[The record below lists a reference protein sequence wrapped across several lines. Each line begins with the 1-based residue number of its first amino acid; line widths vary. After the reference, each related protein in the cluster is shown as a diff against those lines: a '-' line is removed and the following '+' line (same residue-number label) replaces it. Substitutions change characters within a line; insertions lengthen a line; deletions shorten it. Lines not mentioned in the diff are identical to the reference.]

1 MTAARKLQQQARFIT
16 GVDDPALAYFA
27 ARAAQKHAQPTVLI
41 ARNHAHATQLLDE
54 VAFWAP
60 KLPVLFFPA
69 WDVQPYDRLSADGD
83 IQAARLGTLAA
94 LKGGFGKGL
103 IVTTVGAL
111 STRVPPVG
119 HNAIQT
125 LTLKKGSRTE
135 RDDLVRLLDHLGY
148 RRVNTVMEAGEFS
161 VRGALLDVFVPGHDS
176 PIRIDFFDDEVDSI
190 RTFDPLSQRSEGELK
205 TFTIAPM
212 SEVVLGEASIASFRK
227 GYRAQFPEGMD
238 DALYRDI
245 SNGMNN
251 TLMGHYLP
259 LFYDTPLSSLFDYLP
274 EGAHLIA
281 EGNFDAALTART
293 DQVREAYTARLNPT
307 NTTWEKEEG
316 EPYRPL
322 PPETLYLTEGDWQA
336 AQGAFSWTYLRHFE
350 GEGTADLA
358 LRQHMPYRAENKT
371 QSAIIE
377 AVIDDLNAALKA
389 DRRILLSVLTPSA
402 AERMKNILAEHDF
415 HRAVVVDDWHGVKDH
430 AFVHIAVTPLGFG
443 FTAPD
448 EGFFVLTEQ
457 DVFGEKQNPR
467 PTKRRKKAEEI
478 ISHFSELDVGTL
490 VVHEEHGIGRFTGLE
505 TLTVDK
511 TRQDFVVL
519 EYDGGD
525 KLYVPVVSLDV
536 LSRYAAEDS
545 LHKLDKLGG
554 AGWQARKAKV
564 KKNLLEMAAGLLR
577 IAAERQTQ
585 KGHRYHKP
593 DGMYEEFVAGFPY
606 VPTPEQ
612 QAAIDDVEDDLYS
625 DRPMDRLVVGD
636 VGFGKTE
643 VALRAAFIAAA
654 DGRQV
659 AVIAPT
665 TLLARQHYA
674 VFQKRFGP
682 FPFKVA
688 MLSGL
693 VKPAE
698 AKRVRTGLASG
709 EIDIVIGTHA
719 LLAQSVSFSNLG
731 LVVVDEEQRFGVAHK
746 EKLKQMRATVD
757 ILTLT
762 ATPIPRTLQM
772 SLSGM
777 RELSTITTP
786 PVDRL
791 AVRTWVMG
799 FDGKVLREALLREIF
814 RGGQVY
820 VVTPRVEG
828 IEKLTRNLQELVPE
842 AKIRVGHGQMPREEL
857 EDVMGDFYDGKFNVL
872 VSTTIIESGI
882 DIPTANTLIVHRADK
897 FGLAQL
903 YQIRGRVGR
912 SKVRAYAYFLLP
924 DGGRVGEDA
933 LKRLKILQ
941 RLDGIGAGFTL
952 ASYDMDMR
960 GPGNLLGKEQSGHIR
975 EVGFELYNQMLREA
989 IEQLQAERDGTVY
1002 EGEEGFVPVLN
1013 LGISYLIPDDYV
1025 VDRGLRMNL
1034 YRRLSHLREENEL
1047 QAFRDELIDRFGPL
1061 PKEVDT
1067 LLAVMSIRN
1076 RCRKLNIARLD
1087 VGEKGSVLTFHNDRF
1102 AKPEALLHYIFQ
1114 HTGVVSLRPDQKVVL
1129 HRRWADDHARMT
1141 GISAFLQT
1149 LETL

>member
-1 MTAARKLQQQARFIT
+1 MTMAAQLKHQSRHMM
-16 GVDDPALAYFA
+16 GVDDPALGYFA
-27 ARAAQKHAQPTVLI
+27 TRSAQKSAHPTVLV
-41 ARNHAHATQLLDE
+41 ARNHNHAVQLLDE
-54 VAFWAP
+54 AAFWAP
-60 KLPVLFFPA
+60 KLDVLFFPA

-83 IQAARLGTLAA
+83 IQAARLHTLAA
-94 LKGGFGKGL
+94 LKGGLKQAL
-103 IVTTVGAL
+103 IVTTVGAM
-111 STRVPPVG
+111 STRVPPAG

-125 LTLKKGSRTE
+125 LHLKKGE
-135 RDDLVRLLDHLGY
+135 QYGRDKLVTLLDHLAY
-148 RRVNTVMEAGEFS
+148 RRVSTVMEAGEFA
-161 VRGALLDVFVPGHDS
+161 VRGSLLDVFVPGQEA
-176 PIRIDFFDDEVDSI
+176 PVRIDFFDDEIDSI
-190 RTFDPLSQRSEGELK
+190 KVFDALTQRSEEDLK
-205 TFTIAPM
+205 AFTIAPL
-212 SEVVLGEASIASFRK
+212 SEVVLNEGSIAAFRK
-227 GYRAQFPEGMD
+227 GYRARFPEGAD

-245 SNGMNN
+245 SNGMSN

-259 LFYDTPLSSLFDYLP
+259 LFYEAELSSLFDYLP
-274 EGAHLIA
+274 AGATLIA
-281 EGNFDAALTART
+281 ESNFEAAVAARN
-293 DQVREAYTARLNPT
+293 DQIREGYTARLKPADT
-307 NTTWEKEEG
+307 AWEKEEG
-316 EPYRPL
+316 EVYRPL
-322 PPETLYLTEGDWQA
+322 PPELLYLSEADWQA
-336 AQGAFSWTYLRHFE
+336 AQESHDWVYLDAFDSD
-350 GEGTADLA
+350 TAEHLA
-358 LRQHMPYRAENKT
+358 LTSHFPYRTTYKT
-371 QSAIIE
+371 QAAIME
-377 AVIDDLNAALKA
+377 AVITDLDAALKN
-389 DRRILLSVLTPSA
+389 DQRVLLSVLTPSA
-402 AERMKNILAEHDF
+402 AERMKHILAEHDF
-415 HRAVVVDDWHGVKDH
+415 HRAVVVDDWHKVKDR
-430 AFVHIAVTPLGFG
+430 ASAHIAVTPLGFG
-443 FTAPD
+443 FTAQTD
-448 EGFFVLTEQ
+448 GLFVLTEQ
-457 DVFGEKQNPR
+457 DIFGEKQNPR
-467 PTKRRKKAEEI
+467 PQKRRKKAEEL
-478 ISHFSELDVGTL
+478 ISHFSELEVGSL

-511 TRQDFVVL
+511 TQQDFVVL

-525 KLYVPVVSLDV
+525 KLYVPVVSMDV

-545 LHKLDKLGG
+545 LQKLDKLGG

-585 KGHRYHKP
+585 KGHRYAKP
-593 DGMYEEFVAGFPY
+593 DGLYDEFVAGFPY

-612 QAAIDDVEDDLYS
+612 QAAIDDVEDDMYGE
-625 DRPMDRLVVGD
+625 RPMDRLVVGD

-643 VALRAAFIAAA
+643 VALRAAFVAAA

-674 VFQKRFGP
+674 VFQKRFAP

-688 MLSGL
+688 MLSSL

-698 AKRVRTGLASG
+698 AKRVRDGLAKG
-709 EIDIVIGTHA
+709 EVDIVVGTHA
-719 LLAQSVSFSNLG
+719 LLSKSISFDNLG

-746 EKLKQMRATVD
+746 EKLKQLRATVD

-772 SLSGM
+772 SLAGM

-799 FDGKVLREALLREIF
+799 FDGKVLREAILREIF

-820 VVTPRVEG
+820 VVTPRVVG

-842 AKIRVGHGQMPREEL
+842 AKIRVGHGQMPRDEL
-857 EDVMGDFYDGKFNVL
+857 EAVMEDFYDGKFNVL

-989 IEQLQAERDGTVY
+989 IEQLQAERDGTDY
-1002 EGEEGFVPVLN
+1002 EGDDAFVPVLN

-1025 VDRGLRMNL
+1025 VDRNLRMSL
-1034 YRRLSHLREENEL
+1034 YRRLSYLREEGEL
-1047 QAFRDELIDRFGPL
+1047 AAFRDELIDRFGPL
-1061 PKEVDT
+1061 PKEVET
-1067 LLAVMSIRN
+1067 LLAVISIRN

-1087 VGEKGSVLTFHNDRF
+1087 VGEKGSVLTFHNERF

-1114 HTGVVSLRPDQKVVL
+1114 NTGVVSLRPDQKVVL
-1129 HRRWADDHARMT
+1129 HRRWADDHARMN
-1141 GISAFLQT
+1141 GISQFLLT
-1149 LETL
+1149 LESL